1 MAIPNGAAASDALSS
16 IGSDLSFA
24 VSFAIAN
31 ELLAAAREEQIADSE
46 LVAIVLLISVCVAAL
61 PKALLVIST
70 EFQTFVAKLMGNSIS
85 AEERAKN
92 VAKIPPNGLL
102 SFLAF
107 FLQICQRISLTVTIQ
122 LVTSS
127 VQSSQPLRSVRL
139 LSLFSVLFFFVFL
152 RQSAAI
158 GQPEK

>member
-70 EFQTFVAKLMGNSIS
+70 
-85 AEERAKN
+85 
-92 VAKIPPNGLL
+92 
-102 SFLAF
+102 
-107 FLQICQRISLTVTIQ
+107 
-122 LVTSS
+122 
-127 VQSSQPLRSVRL
+127 
-139 LSLFSVLFFFVFL
+139 
-152 RQSAAI
+152 
-158 GQPEK
+158 